1 MFMHGIV
8 HLILNGSKEHLR
20 HLGPWVIISRCC
32 IDVRHLLIEV
42 TLAAADVADALQEF
56 LEVSIAPLLQPL
68 IIHSES
74 FFDVFVQ
81 PLSSPTAESHSNRRL
96 HPVAKGYYHIQI
108 VMVNLPLH
116 LSLAL
121 LTN

>member
-42 TLAAADVADALQEF
+42 TLAAADVADTLQEF
-56 LEVSIAPLLQPL
+56 LEITVAPLLQSL

-74 FFDVFVQ
+74 LLDVFVQ
-81 PLSSPTAESHSNRRL
+81 PLSSPATKTYGNGRL
-96 HPVAKGYYHIQI
+96 YTVAKGYYHIQI